1 MKVTSQHPLQCPKP
15 KDITISLLSPPP
27 TPPERNEVQTPEETT
42 AEQWTQQTESNH
54 SETETSS
61 DSAPDSRPHSPQ
73 TCSVGVAKSGSTTS
87 IYLDNGTSED
97 PKPSRPP
104 QPQKRLTMVR
114 SSSSST
120 YFVNFTRQ
128 KCERELLKCDYCKCA
143 HMVSTA

>member
-15 KDITISLLSPPP
+15 RDITISLLPPPP
-27 TPPERNEVQTPEETT
+27 TPPERNEDQSSEETI
-42 AEQWTQQTESNH
+42 AEQWTQQTESCQSNH

-61 DSAPDSRPHSPQ
+61 DSALDSRPHSPQ

-114 SSSSST
+114 TASSST
-120 YFVNFTRQ
+120 CFVNFTRQ
-128 KCERELLKCDYCKCA
+128 KCERELLK
-143 HMVSTA
+143 